1 MSSKRRNKKDIIAR
15 VNFPLY
21 TVQMLTSRH
30 VIVGGG
36 GGTSKTGVQ
45 NGFEI
50 FEIFHDGSRFAA
62 KEITRHETGGNVVM
76 NCSVY
81 SNKKYSLLA
90 AGQENHCQLYKVNS
104 KLIEEVVNI
113 DNDTHIRQRNAKVK
127 EVRDNNKNVKKEL
140 YFEVKPLDS
149 VQTDFNGTEPLSRV
163 VKINHDGSLLAT
175 GGTDCDVRI
184 WKFPSMQPLFTL
196 KAHTKEIDDIDFS
209 RYDNYIITIAKDG
222 IAVLWDCLTGMERTK
237 LTWKKPEGSKY
248 LYKRCRFGII
258 EGHNKKCALYTIVN
272 PMGLAKKQKSYLQ
285 QWIPEEN
292 LLKNVVEFDES
303 LAALAVR
310 DDGRFVAVGTM
321 FSGSVSIH
329 VAFSLQK
336 ISTVVGAH
344 SMFVTGLEFVSAQ
357 NTNHSISSVVEAAV
371 LSISV
376 DNQLCIHT
384 VPYRRTIPLWIGI
397 VLLIF
402 TLFLTF
408 LFCAYLGL

>member
-81 SNKKYSLLA
+81 SNKKHSLLA
-90 AGQENHCQLYKVNS
+90 AGRENHCQLYKVNS
-104 KLIEEVVNI
+104 KLMEEVVSI
-113 DNDTHIRQRNAKVK
+113 GNDTHIRQRNAKVK
-127 EVRDNNKNVKKEL
+127 EVTDDNKNVKKEL

-149 VQTDFNGTEPLSRV
+149 VQTDFNGSEPLSRV
-163 VKINHDGSLLAT
+163 VKINHDGTLLAT

-184 WKFPSMQPLFTL
+184 WKFPSMQPLFIL
-196 KAHTKEIDDIDFS
+196 KAHKKEIDDIDFS
-209 RYDNYIITIAKDG
+209 RYDNYIITVAKDG
-222 IAVLWDCLTGMERTK
+222 LAVLWDCLTGMERTK
-237 LTWKKPEGSKY
+237 LTWKQPEGSKY

-258 EGHNKKCALYTIVN
+258 EGLDKKCALYTIVN
-272 PMGLAKKQKSYLQ
+272 PTGLAKKQKSYLQ

-292 LLKNVVEFDES
+292 LLKKMLEFDES
-303 LAALAVR
+303 LASLAVR

-384 VPYRRTIPLWIGI
+384 VPYRKTIPLWIGI